1 MDLSHLI
8 SVIHSLGVSIQK
20 TAPVHTTFLLLLEE
34 TNHKIQ
40 SILGI
45 IHSSGELMSS
55 AEIQAYERYINNL
68 TTKLIQENISAVF
81 ALLKAIE
88 DDLRIRKNCKSDNCS
103 GTMTKS
109 EIKKLC
115 REVRSE
121 LLDNKDLLSTCQEYW
136 GSLYRLMK
144 YEDYFRKV
152 SVM

>member
-8 SVIHSLGVSIQK
+8 SIIHSLGVSLKK
-20 TAPVHTTFLLLLEE
+20 TTPIHTTFLLLLEE

-45 IHSSGELMSS
+45 IYSSGESLSS
-55 AEIQAYERYINNL
+55 HEIQAYERYINNL

-81 ALLKAIE
+81 TLLKAIE
-88 DDLRIRKNCKSDNCS
+88 DDLRMKKNTNSDNCIES
-103 GTMTKS
+103 MTRT

-115 REVRSE
+115 RELRSE
-121 LLDNKDLLSTCQEYW
+121 LLINKDLLSTCQEYW

-144 YEDYFRKV
+144 YEDYFRKI
-152 SVM
+152 SVV